1 MSDNLP
7 CSFSQKKFSMKKSLN
22 KWQRGLIVFAG
33 LCLLAAIFLPVW
45 KIDLMAPQYPEGL
58 SMSIYANRLG
68 GDVEIINGLNHYIGM
83 RTLHAK
89 DFPEFTYLPYIF
101 GFFAL
106 ACIVVAFMAR
116 KKLAAGL
123 LALYATFGVLA
134 MVDFWKWEYEYGHN
148 LSNTAPIQ
156 VPGMSYQPPLIGF
169 KQLLNFG
176 AYSIPDIGGWLMAL
190 AGLLL
195 AIVVFFSFRKKGPKA
210 VQLSNINT
218 RAQAAAWLPFLIG
231 ASLLISSC
239 QSGPTPIQVGKDNCS
254 FCKMGIADA
263 RFGAE
268 VMNKKG
274 KAWKFDDVHC
284 LLGFLAQGT
293 LKPDEVREVYLTR
306 YDGDHSLLPAE
317 KALLLRSENLRSP
330 MGGNV
335 AAFEDQQ
342 SLQAAA
348 KEFSGEV
355 ISWESLRH

>member
-1 MSDNLP
+1 
-7 CSFSQKKFSMKKSLN
+7 MKKSLN
-22 KWQRGLIVFAG
+22 NGQRIMIAVAG
-33 LCLLAAIFLPVW
+33 LCLFAAIFLPVW

-106 ACIVVAFMAR
+106 ACIVVAIVAR
-116 KKLAAGL
+116 RKLAAGL
-123 LALYATFGVLA
+123 LSLYALFGVLA

-148 LSNTAPIQ
+148 LSTSAPIQ

-176 AYSIPDIGGWLMAL
+176 AYSIPDLGGWLMAL

-195 AIVVFFSFRKKGPKA
+195 AVAVFFAFRKRASNVLPK
-210 VQLSNINT
+210 QSSKKQTLS
-218 RAQAAAWLPFLIG
+218 AAAGLI
-231 ASLLISSC
+231 SILIFFSSC
-239 QSGPTPIQVGKDNCS
+239 QNGPTPIQVGKDNCN

-268 VMNKKG
+268 VVSKKG

-284 LLGFLAQGT
+284 LLGFLKEGS
-293 LKPDEVREVYLTR
+293 LKAEEIKEVYLTR
-306 YDGDHSLLPAE
+306 YDGDHKLMPAE
-317 KALLLRSENLRSP
+317 KSFLLHSENLRSP

-335 AAFEDQQ
+335 AAFENTQ
-342 SLQAAA
+342 SVQAAEQ
-348 KEFSGEV
+348 EFGGES
-355 ISWESLRH
+355 ISWENLRQ